1 MLEGTVET
9 LGREV
14 GQHSIIY
21 CSAGEPHG
29 MRNAGPGPAH
39 YVVFELHPPGAPG

>member
-1 MLEGTVET
+1 MLEGTIET

-14 GQHSIIY
+14 GPRSVSY

-29 MRNAGPGPAH
+29 MRNIGTDPAR